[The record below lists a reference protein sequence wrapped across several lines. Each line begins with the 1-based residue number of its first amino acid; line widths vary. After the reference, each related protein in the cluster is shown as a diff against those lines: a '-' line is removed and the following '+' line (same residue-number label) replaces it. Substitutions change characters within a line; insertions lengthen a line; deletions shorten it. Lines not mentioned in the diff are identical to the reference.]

1 MELFEVI
8 RARQSVRAYQS
19 RGIEEDQLNAIL
31 SAADQSPSAGNLQ
44 AYQIILIRE
53 QSLIRE
59 LVKATYN
66 QDFIAQAPIVL
77 VFCADTERSGA
88 KYGDAGRRLFCV
100 QDATIAT
107 AYAQLAATAL
117 GLATCWVGAFEEE
130 KVVGLL
136 GLRTGLRPVAIL
148 PVGWPAES
156 PPRTP
161 RRNVDEL
168 VSEVR
173 RPATESAHG

>member
-1 MELFEVI
+1 MELFETI
-8 RARQSVRAYQS
+8 RARQSVRAYQA
-19 RGIEEDQLNAIL
+19 RDLEPAELEAIL
-31 SAADQSPSAGNLQ
+31 SAANQSPSAGNLQ

-53 QSLIRE
+53 KPLIRE
-59 LVKATYN
+59 LVQATYN

-88 KYGDAGRRLFCV
+88 KYGDAGRRLFSV

-117 GLATCWVGAFEEE
+117 GLATCWIGAFDEQ

-136 GLRTGLRPVAIL
+136 GLKTGLRPVAIL
-148 PVGWPAES
+148 PVGRPAES
-156 PPRTP
+156 PARTA
-161 RRNVDEL
+161 RRSLEEL

-173 RPATESAHG
+173 TPQTTSAQV